1 MKYLSGFALVAL
13 VSCATCA
20 QSCEALTLPPTLSS
34 YAQRAEE
41 IAVVK
46 ITNVS
51 NPPGSPSGASCG
63 KLYSATVLRNYKGS
77 RKQISF
83 FSHASKNY
91 IGLNRDYFIVAI
103 PIPRKGHGSEMVD
116 NSLDKQCR
124 KIHARYWVP
133 WDGILMFPLH
143 VERTRDW
150 ILTAGFSPLFLG
162 VFPSKKIYVNM
173 VCYAAVPLND
183 AVALVKAAEA
193 GDNALIDYLH
203 KNYPLQDAHYML
215 ADPCGWGAAHVER
228 QYVQ

>member
-1 MKYLSGFALVAL
+1 MKYLSEFALVTL
-13 VSCATCA
+13 VSCAMWA
-20 QSCEALTLPPTLSS
+20 QSGKALTLPPTLSS

-51 NPPGSPSGASCG
+51 NPPGTPSSASCG
-63 KLYSATVLRNYKGS
+63 KLYSATVLRNYKGNMQ
-77 RKQISF
+77 KLKF

-91 IGLNRDYFIVAI
+91 IGPDRDYFIVAI
-103 PIPRKGHGSEMVD
+103 PIPGKDHGSEMFD

-133 WDGILMFPLH
+133 WDEMLLFPLH
-143 VERTRDW
+143 AEKDRDW
-150 ILTAGFSPLFLG
+150 VLTANFSSLFLG
-162 VFPSKKIYVNM
+162 VFRQKKVYVNS
-173 VCYAAVPLND
+173 VCYAAVPLKD

-193 GDNALIDYLH
+193 GDNVLMDYLH

-228 QYVQ
+228 Q